1 MEAKKWMEM
10 IKKYKIY
17 LLAAAVVL
25 IIGIV
30 LAVSSSGKEAPEAV
44 PEEDGQNQAQPEEA
58 AEEPNVLEENSH
70 ASINRLVEKYCECI
84 ASGDVETLETIVDVL
99 PEEEKV
105 KIQERSAFIEAYENV
120 SCYTKNGPV
129 DDSYIVFV
137 CFDMKLINI
146 NTLAPDILC
155 LYVSPKVDD
164 KRVIHYGEIDESI
177 QAYVVE
183 LEQDPEVQAL
193 YDDVR
198 TRYQEALESDEMLA
212 EFILRI
218 SGQVEE
224 EVPAEEPPAEEGAEE
239 APEEAPEE
247 EAVEEEETP
256 AEEEAPTEEN
266 ASEAAV
272 QNRETRV
279 KESVNVRAEASTDSE
294 RLALAYPGDAIT
306 QIESYENGWSKVEYK
321 GQTGYVMTE
330 YLE

>member
-1 MEAKKWMEM
+1 MEKKNWMEI

-17 LLAAAVVL
+17 LFAAAVVL
-25 IIGIV
+25 VIGIV
-30 LAVSSSGKEAPEAV
+30 LAVNSSDKKTPEAV
-44 PEEDGQNQAQPEEA
+44 PEESAESQALPEEA
-58 AEEPNVLEENSH
+58 EEEPNVLEENSH

-84 ASGDVETLETIVDVL
+84 ASGDVETLESIVDVL
-99 PEEEKV
+99 PEEEKI

-129 DDSYIVFV
+129 EDSYIVFV

-177 QAYVVE
+177 QAYVAE

-198 TRYQEALESDEMLA
+198 TRYQEALEQDEMLA

-224 EVPAEEPPAEEGAEE
+224 EAQEEEVLEEETPAEEVPAEEE
-239 APEEAPEE
+239 APEEAP
-247 EAVEEEETP
+247 
-256 AEEEAPTEEN
+256 AEEEAPEEES